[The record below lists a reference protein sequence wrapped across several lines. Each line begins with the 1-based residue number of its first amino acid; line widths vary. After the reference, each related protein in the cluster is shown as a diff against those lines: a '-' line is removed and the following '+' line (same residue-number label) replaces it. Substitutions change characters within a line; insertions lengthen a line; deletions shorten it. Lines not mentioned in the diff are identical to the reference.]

1 MSWSIRKEPA
11 MPFEK
16 KKKYKT
22 AADYKQKTIYL
33 NESEPYQNECFKVL
47 ELCGHKQAKFLG
59 LLVHDYISKS
69 GINIDYIDEKGFKK
83 MIGLLEEQV
92 KGGISV
98 PIPQKGMMMQ
108 PIMMSQAHSQVPERI
123 TPNAAATYSDEEI
136 EDETDENPISAED
149 LGDMNAALQAFGLP
163 C

>member
-1 MSWSIRKEPA
+1 MSWSIRKESA

-22 AADYKQKTIYL
+22 ASDYKQKTFYL

-59 LLVHDYISKS
+59 LLVHDYISRS
-69 GINIDYIDEKGFKK
+69 GINIDYIDKTGFKK

-98 PIPQKGMMMQ
+98 PIPQPVMM
-108 PIMMSQAHSQVPERI
+108 PQAPYQVPNKV
-123 TPNAAATYSDEEI
+123 TPNAVPINTEEEI
-136 EDETDENPISAED
+136 EYETDENPISAED
-149 LGDMNAALQAFGLP
+149 LGDMNAALQAFGIP